1 MSDEQQADGGA
12 GGGAPAPEVQ
22 ARELGWKPKEE
33 FQGNP
38 ENWVPADKYLERGE
52 TVLPYMQADRKR
64 LFKKVDEQG
73 AEIRRLS
80 GALAESTEAIN
91 TLKQF
96 TTSGALKE
104 KDQEIVSLRR
114 QLAEARRNGTPEQ
127 EVEVEAQLD
136 TAKEE
141 RAALAAE
148 VKAKPNGSGNGTGNG
163 NGSGD
168 PRARIQALA
177 QTPEF
182 QQFLADNPW
191 YNEDSVA
198 RAAATAISGD
208 IMQDPAN
215 RELSFADKLNLVAER
230 TKARLGI
237 GTPQRRGNSKVEGSR
252 GGGGGGGGSSR
263 EPSYE
268 ALSAEAQAACDKQAK
283 QVVGPNRAFKTM
295 ADWQK
300 HYAKMVS

>member
-1 MSDEQQADGGA
+1 MSDEQPSGGDTGGA
-12 GGGAPAPEVQ
+12 AAPEMQ
-22 ARELGWKPKEE
+22 ARELGWKPKGE
-33 FQGNP
+33 FSGNP
-38 ENWVPADKYLERGE
+38 DNWVPADEYLKRGE

-127 EVEVEAQLD
+127 EVEIEAQLD

-141 RAALAAE
+141 RGALAAE
-148 VKAKPNGSGNGTGNG
+148 VKAKPVGNGVGEGNG
-163 NGSGD
+163 AD
-168 PRARIQALA
+168 PVRARIQSLS

-182 QQFLADNPW
+182 QQFLQDNPW

-198 RAAATAISGD
+198 RAVATAISGD
-208 IMQDPAN
+208 IMQDAAN
-215 RELSFADKLNLVAER
+215 RELSFGDKLNLVAER
-230 TKARLGI
+230 TRTRLGI
-237 GTPQRRGNSKVEGSR
+237 GGAQRRGNSKVEGSR
-252 GGGGGGGGSSR
+252 GSGGGGGGSSR

-268 ALSAEAQAACDKQAK
+268 ALSAEAKAACDKQAK
-283 QVVGPNRAFKTM
+283 QVVGPNKAFKTNS
-295 ADWQK
+295 DWQK

>member
-1 MSDEQQADGGA
+1 MMSEEQEADGG
-12 GGGAPAPEVQ
+12 GGATAPEVQ

-38 ENWVPADKYLERGE
+38 ENWVPAAEYLKKGE
-52 TVLPYMQADRKR
+52 TILPYMQADRKR
-64 LFKKVDEQG
+64 LFKKVDDQG
-73 AEIRRLS
+73 KEIQRLS

-104 KDQEIVSLRR
+104 KDAEIATLRR
-114 QLAEARRNGTPEQ
+114 QLAETRRTGTPEQ
-127 EVEVEAQLD
+127 EVELETQLD
-136 TAKEE
+136 TAKEQRE
-141 RAALAAE
+141 ALAAE
-148 VKAKPNGSGNGTGNG
+148 AKAKPNGSGNGTR

-168 PRARIQALA
+168 SVHSRVQAMA
-177 QTPEF
+177 QSPEF

-208 IMQDPAN
+208 IMQDPTN

-237 GTPQRRGNSKVEGSR
+237 GTQQRRGNSKVEGSR
-252 GGGGGGGGSSR
+252 GGGGGGGSGSR

-268 ALSAEAQAACDKQAK
+268 ALSAEARTACDKQAK